1 MNERIKELAD
11 EAVTRVALRCEGS
24 MESDKHGEW
33 IRYDDLGKFAEL
45 IVQEVINIIQDQKSY
60 NRWIYT
66 TFDLDQAKGVVI
78 DVVKSIKQRLG

>member
-1 MNERIKELAD
+1 MNERIKQLAE
-11 EAVTRVALRCEGS
+11 EADL
-24 MESDKHGEW
+24 KL
-33 IRYDDLGKFAEL
+33 DDLPDNILIPLEDFVES

-66 TFDLDQAKGVVI
+66 THDLDQAKGVVI

>member
-1 MNERIKELAD
+1 MNERIKQLAK
-11 EAVTRVALRCEGS
+11 EADL
-24 MESDKHGEW
+24 KL
-33 IRYDDLGKFAEL
+33 DDLPDNILIPLEDFVES

>member
-1 MNERIKELAD
+1 MNERIKQLAE
-11 EAVTRVALRCEGS
+11 EADL
-24 MESDKHGEW
+24 KL
-33 IRYDDLGKFAEL
+33 DDLPDNILIPLEDFVES

-78 DVVKSIKQRLG
+78 DVIKSIKQRLG

>member
-1 MNERIKELAD
+1 MNERIKQLAE
-11 EAVTRVALRCEGS
+11 EADL
-24 MESDKHGEW
+24 KL
-33 IRYDDLGKFAEL
+33 DDLPDNILIPLEDFVES

-78 DVVKSIKQRLG
+78 DVVKSNKSSGLC

>member
-1 MNERIKELAD
+1 MNERIKQLAE
-11 EAVTRVALRCEGS
+11 EADL
-24 MESDKHGEW
+24 KL
-33 IRYDDLGKFAEL
+33 DDLPDNILIPLEDFVES

-78 DVVKSIKQRLG
+78 DVVKSIKQRVG

>member
-1 MNERIKELAD
+1 MNERIKQLAE
-11 EAVTRVALRCEGS
+11 EADL
-24 MESDKHGEW
+24 KL
-33 IRYDDLGKFAEL
+33 DDLPDNILIPLEDFVES

>member
-1 MNERIKELAD
+1 MNERIKQLAE
-11 EAVTRVALRCEGS
+11 EADL
-24 MESDKHGEW
+24 KL
-33 IRYDDLGKFAEL
+33 DDLPDNIL
-45 IVQEVINIIQDQKSY
+45 IPLEDFVESIFQEVINIIQDQKSY

>member
-1 MNERIKELAD
+1 MHDRIKQLAE
-11 EAVTRVALRCEGS
+11 EADL
-24 MESDKHGEW
+24 KL
-33 IRYDDLGKFAEL
+33 DDLPDNILIPLEDFVES